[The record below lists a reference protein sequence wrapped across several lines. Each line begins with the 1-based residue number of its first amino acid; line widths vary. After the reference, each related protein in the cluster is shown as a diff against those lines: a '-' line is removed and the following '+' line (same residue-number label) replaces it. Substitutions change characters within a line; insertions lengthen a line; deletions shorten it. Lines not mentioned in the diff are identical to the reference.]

1 VCRIGAPLANFY
13 VGPYVITDKKTPI
26 MSPYPDIPH
35 RAQLNWYL
43 FEQTAPVF
51 SSFWEY
57 IRQHLAK
64 YGIEAAA
71 DLWDPAHTALSLSR
85 QNSLL
90 LGQMCSLT
98 FSACQP
104 EMPFY
109 IGSYILDDTEV
120 WPGYYRSVIIVSDK
134 QKMRRLG
141 DDVPQTLC
149 AAISE
154 PDSFSGRFALYQ
166 ALQNSFT
173 PCNFAKT
180 LYTGTHLDTL
190 LAVASG
196 KADIGAID
204 CLTWHILQ
212 NLLPEQVAQIHIAGY
227 SPQMPGPPL
236 VTMLPDGSDR
246 RAHLE
251 AAIQAA
257 FADTHISAQMKTVG
271 ITGYISGDRD
281 RYNDFQACVI

>member
-1 VCRIGAPLANFY
+1 MGV
-13 VGPYVITDKKTPI
+13 
-26 MSPYPDIPH
+26 
-35 RAQLNWYL
+35 
-43 FEQTAPVF
+43 
-51 SSFWEY
+51 Y

-90 LGQMCSLT
+90 
-98 FSACQP
+98 
-104 EMPFY
+104 
-109 IGSYILDDTEV
+109 
-120 WPGYYRSVIIVSDK
+120 
-134 QKMRRLG
+134 
-141 DDVPQTLC
+141 
-149 AAISE
+149 
-154 PDSFSGRFALYQ
+154 
-166 ALQNSFT
+166 
-173 PCNFAKT
+173 
-180 LYTGTHLDTL
+180 
-190 LAVASG
+190 AVASG

-212 NLLPEQVAQIHIAGY
+212 NLLPEQVAQTHIAGY

-236 VTMLPDGSDR
+236 VTMLSDGCDR

-257 FADTHISAQMKTVG
+257 FADTDISAQMKTLG
-271 ITGYISGDRD
+271 ITGYISGDCD